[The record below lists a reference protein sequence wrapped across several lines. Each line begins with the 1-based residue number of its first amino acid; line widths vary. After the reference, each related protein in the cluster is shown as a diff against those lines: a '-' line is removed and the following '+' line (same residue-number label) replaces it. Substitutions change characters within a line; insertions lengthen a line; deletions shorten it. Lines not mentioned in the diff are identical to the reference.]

1 MQGKTVQGADLQ
13 TKAKNKHSGRFINN
27 HYGGPKD
34 MDHEYCLEIIGL
46 HDTVSSIGIWSEV
59 ENLPSLIV

>member
-13 TKAKNKHSGRFINN
+13 TKAKSKHSGRFINN

-34 MDHEYCLEIIGL
+34 MDHEDCLEIIGL
-46 HDTVSSIGIWSEV
+46 PMIAYTYEFKST
-59 ENLPSLIV
+59 